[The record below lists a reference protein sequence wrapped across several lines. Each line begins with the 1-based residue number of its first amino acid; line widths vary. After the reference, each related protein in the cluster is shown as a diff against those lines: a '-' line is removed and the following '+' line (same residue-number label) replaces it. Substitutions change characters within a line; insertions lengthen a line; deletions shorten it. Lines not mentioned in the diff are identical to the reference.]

1 MLRFR
6 CRSHR
11 SNFGD
16 YIIMKTMQ
24 EYITEL
30 KEVLKTDKLDEL
42 IKFVKDNKE
51 YYDKEFLKRFL
62 KSNRETQQLAMDK
75 MIEAIITLPEDL
87 RERAKE
93 RIKQWRT
100 KK

>member
-1 MLRFR
+1 MQLTMEV
-6 CRSHR
+6 
-11 SNFGD
+11 
-16 YIIMKTMQ
+16 YIR
-24 EYITEL
+24 EL
-30 KEVLKTDKLDEL
+30 KEVLKTENVDEL
-42 IKFVKDNKE
+42 VKFVKEHKE
-51 YYDKEFLKRFL
+51 CYDKDFLKKFL